1 MKFILQYAWALIW
14 RIFLNIEGNLNIK
27 FHILE
32 VWLIYSED
40 SFYKFYILLFTEYN
54 SVRLLLVI

>member
-40 SFYKFYILLFTEYN
+40 SFYKFYILLFKEYN